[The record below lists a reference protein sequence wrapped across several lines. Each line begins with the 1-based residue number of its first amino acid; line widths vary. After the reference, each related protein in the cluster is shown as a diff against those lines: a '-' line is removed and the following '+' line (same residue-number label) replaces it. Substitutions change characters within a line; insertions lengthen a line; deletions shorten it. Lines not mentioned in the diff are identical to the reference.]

1 MTIDGSK
8 ITTDHLSRAAYV
20 YLRQSTADQ
29 VQHNLESQRLQ
40 YALVDRAKALGW
52 GMVELIDDDLG
63 RSAGGVD
70 RPGFRKLLAAV
81 CANQV
86 GLVLSIEASR
96 LARNGRDWHTL
107 LEFCGVVGCLLGDR
121 EAVYD
126 PRLPND
132 RFVLGMQG
140 TLNEME
146 LSMLRQRSWQAQRQK
161 AGRGELFTSVAVG
174 YIRVGRDTIDM
185 DPDQRVRDAIALVF
199 SKFAAFGSIRQVHL
213 WFRQEGITLP
223 VVSHGPADR
232 EVIWKLPVYNSVKK
246 LLTNPI
252 YAGAYA
258 YGRTT
263 SRMQIENGRKR
274 VVRGFK
280 REREDWDVLIRD
292 HHDGYI
298 TWDEYERNQRMICDN
313 ANGTRAA
320 RGSVRQGDGLL
331 AGLLRC
337 GHCSRKLQVNY
348 RGKRSARYR
357 CRGGEEEDGTRC
369 ISFGALRVDE
379 AVGEAVIRAL
389 QPHGVEAAL
398 LAIEESDKA
407 SCEVILQAERALE
420 EARFQA
426 DQARRRYEAVD
437 PDNRLVADNLER
449 LWNTRL
455 EAVQACEQRLS
466 TLQAQSRQ
474 EKLTPDERVAYLA
487 LGADLERTWRH
498 EAGTSEMRKRI
509 LRAALVEIMVT
520 IQDDRIRLLLHWQG
534 GDHMELLVRKNRTG
548 QHRLAT
554 DADTED
560 LIREVARIMPDRLI
574 VALLNRAGKRTGKG
588 NSWTEARLKS
598 FRTNHDIAAYREG
611 EMQERGEIKLAEAAE
626 RLSISEKT
634 VRRLIRRGVI
644 PARQACKGAPWV
656 IDANALTDS
665 VLNLE
670 EEAPPA
676 HNSQQKLFD
685 FQ

>member
-8 ITTDHLSRAAYV
+8 ITADHLSRAAYV
-20 YLRQSTADQ
+20 YVRQSTADQ

-52 GMVELIDDDLG
+52 SMVELIDDDLG

-146 LSMLRQRSWQAQRQK
+146 LSMLRQRSWEAQRQK

-199 SKFAAFGSIRQVHL
+199 SKFAAFGSVRQVHL
-213 WFRQEGITLP
+213 WLRQEGIALP

-246 LLTNPI
+246 LLTNPV

-263 SRMQIENGRKR
+263 SRMQIENGHKR

-298 TWDEYERNQRMICDN
+298 TWDE
-313 ANGTRAA
+313 
-320 RGSVRQGDGLL
+320 
-331 AGLLRC
+331 
-337 GHCSRKLQVNY
+337 
-348 RGKRSARYR
+348 
-357 CRGGEEEDGTRC
+357 
-369 ISFGALRVDE
+369 
-379 AVGEAVIRAL
+379 
-389 QPHGVEAAL
+389 
-398 LAIEESDKA
+398 
-407 SCEVILQAERALE
+407 
-420 EARFQA
+420 
-426 DQARRRYEAVD
+426 
-437 PDNRLVADNLER
+437 
-449 LWNTRL
+449 
-455 EAVQACEQRLS
+455 
-466 TLQAQSRQ
+466 
-474 EKLTPDERVAYLA
+474 
-487 LGADLERTWRH
+487 
-498 EAGTSEMRKRI
+498 
-509 LRAALVEIMVT
+509 
-520 IQDDRIRLLLHWQG
+520 
-534 GDHMELLVRKNRTG
+534 
-548 QHRLAT
+548 
-554 DADTED
+554 
-560 LIREVARIMPDRLI
+560 
-574 VALLNRAGKRTGKG
+574 
-588 NSWTEARLKS
+588 
-598 FRTNHDIAAYREG
+598 
-611 EMQERGEIKLAEAAE
+611 
-626 RLSISEKT
+626 
-634 VRRLIRRGVI
+634 
-644 PARQACKGAPWV
+644 
-656 IDANALTDS
+656 
-665 VLNLE
+665 
-670 EEAPPA
+670 
-676 HNSQQKLFD
+676 
-685 FQ
+685 